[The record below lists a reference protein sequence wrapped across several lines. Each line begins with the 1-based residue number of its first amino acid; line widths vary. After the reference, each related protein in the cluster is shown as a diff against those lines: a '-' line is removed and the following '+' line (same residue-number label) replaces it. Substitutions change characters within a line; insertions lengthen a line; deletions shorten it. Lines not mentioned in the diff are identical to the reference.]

1 MSKKRDDL
9 SDWGDPDAEPSKEEK
24 LRRIIDS
31 WVGTLTQVIGVII
44 LMYAVLID
52 RFRNPALL
60 PAATGILFLKTVA
73 GRGKESG

>member
-1 MSKKRDDL
+1 MTNKKSDL
-9 SDWGDPDAEPSKEEK
+9 SDWGDESSKEERF
-24 LRRIIDS
+24 RRAIDS

-44 LMYAVLID
+44 LLYAVFID
-52 RFRNPALL
+52 QFKNPALL